1 MTCEAVVEWA
11 RMMSRPSGLDAMRA
25 FLPVFVLAAAITAA
39 LPARATTVSLNERL
53 ESASRV
59 EVTQVPTS
67 GASLIGRVQQFRNGD
82 SLISLGEGEGQ
93 PVVLTVCGGK
103 AHLNLEASW
112 PGAPAAKT
120 AEEKQMRAY
129 GMYMAVMGGM
139 AMVQGVAGDTLELPA
154 DGQAVTVQR
163 ETSWAYGKEQYAVT
177 VTGGAG
183 GELRVKAVKTAN
195 TTKTPRSGPDDFL
208 STDDDKAARLAE
220 LEPVGTTRE
229 LVISAAPMAAGIPDA
244 MSLAGWLSASGKGR
258 ATVGEARTSSDDC
271 AR

>member
-1 MTCEAVVEWA
+1 
-11 RMMSRPSGLDAMRA
+11 MRA

-59 EVTQVPTS
+59 EVSQVPTS

-93 PVVLTVCGGK
+93 PVVLTLCGGK

-195 TTKTPRSGPDDFL
+195 TTNTTNTTKTPRSGPDDFL

-229 LVISAAPMAAGIPDA
+229 LVISPAPMAAGIPDA
-244 MSLAGWLSASGKGR
+244 MSLAGWLSASGKGG